1 MRMKEYNAYMAKRNL
16 ILQKLNNL
24 NIDESILNN
33 LESQGIN
40 IGDKNISILVRM
52 IKRIVFD
59 FYMYGKDNTI
69 KIIEDN
75 KDYLF
80 NSFTNGDNA
89 SIEQLKCDIDITL
102 RKNKI
107 NQDINNFVL
116 SSASAVNQYFT
127 REQQIDASRYVYA
140 AQ

>member
-24 NIDESILNN
+24 NIEGSILSY

-40 IGDKNISILVRM
+40 IEDENISILVRM
-52 IKRIVFD
+52 IRRIVFD
-59 FYMYGKDNTI
+59 FCMYGKDTTI
-69 KIIEDN
+69 KIMEDN

-80 NSFTNGDNA
+80 NAVTNEDNV
-89 SIEQLKCDIDITL
+89 SIEQLKSDIYTTL

-107 NQDINNFVL
+107 NEDINNFVL
-116 SSASAVNQYFT
+116 SSASAVNKYFS